1 MIHLSID
8 LETYSDVNLK
18 KAGLYRYVQSPAFEI
33 LLFAYS
39 LDGAPTQVIDMA
51 QGEKIPLEVIHAL
64 TDPQCLKH
72 AYNAAFEWYCL
83 SKYMGVQLPPSQW
96 RDTMLHGL
104 YAGYTAG
111 LDATGRALGIPEN
124 MFTVMFALARLP
136 GWIAHWKEMIG
147 ANTKIVR
154 PRQVYIGKRLGEE

>member
-39 LDGAPTQVIDMA
+39 FDGAPTQVIDMA

-83 SKYMGVQLPPSQW
+83 SKYMGAQLPPS
-96 RDTMLHGL
+96 
-104 YAGYTAG
+104 
-111 LDATGRALGIPEN
+111 
-124 MFTVMFALARLP
+124 
-136 GWIAHWKEMIG
+136 
-147 ANTKIVR
+147 
-154 PRQVYIGKRLGEE
+154 